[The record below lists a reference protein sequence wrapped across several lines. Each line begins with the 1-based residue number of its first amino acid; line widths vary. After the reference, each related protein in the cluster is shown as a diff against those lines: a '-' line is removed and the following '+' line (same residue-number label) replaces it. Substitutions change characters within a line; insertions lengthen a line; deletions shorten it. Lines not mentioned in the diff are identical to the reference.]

1 MLFSCHWALGV
12 RSKGPLLAS
21 PKVMAWIPPTTRV
34 LGYGPWHAG
43 SEISMGCMMRHVP
56 PHPYIDEFYT
66 EAILLVLFMAGCCFD
81 WKEKGNLYQE
91 VTQPNNQPHLWVGE
105 QHDFLI
111 GSVLK
116 NPTKRCTI
124 NNIGYYGSA
133 IYFDCTYDCIIML
146 LLSMHVDIR
155 QQLFNKGFIYTKTIF

>member
-1 MLFSCHWALGV
+1 MACRFRDQHGV
-12 RSKGPLLAS
+12 HDEACAS
-21 PKVMAWIPPTTRV
+21 PPLYWWV
-34 LGYGPWHAG
+34 LHWG
-43 SEISMGCMMRHVP
+43 
-56 PHPYIDEFYT
+56 HPFGAFHHEKQQP
-66 EAILLVLFMAGCCFD
+66 AMMAGCCFD

-91 VTQPNNQPHLWVGE
+91 VTQPNNQPHRWVGE

-133 IYFDCTYDCIIML
+133 IYFYCTYDCIIML

>member
-66 EAILLVLFMAGCCFD
+66 EAILLVLFHGWLLLWLKGKRKYVPGSNTTKQSTTSLSWRAAWFLYWLCTQKPNKKVHNQQYWVL
-81 WKEKGNLYQE
+81 WKCHLFWL
-91 VTQPNNQPHLWVGE
+91 HLWLHYNV
-105 QHDFLI
+105 
-111 GSVLK
+111 VAV
-116 NPTKRCTI
+116 NACW
-124 NNIGYYGSA
+124 
-133 IYFDCTYDCIIML
+133 
-146 LLSMHVDIR
+146 
-155 QQLFNKGFIYTKTIF
+155 